1 MASSM
6 SSCTESRIHKDLAL
20 DEPLLNREKCFD
32 TDSKFSLSS
41 FASTRLPPL
50 STFSGPSTTS
60 YHPPTALD
68 QINSHPQNQGSGNVF

>member
-1 MASSM
+1 M
-6 SSCTESRIHKDLAL
+6 SSCSESRTHKDIPL
-20 DEPLLNREKCFD
+20 DEPLLNREKCSE
-32 TDSKFSLSS
+32 TDSKFSISS